1 MHFTFSFEQ
10 MRLILLIWIEFG
22 HRNTVKDQA
31 NNGNK
36 NNPTIE
42 AAQFRTTTTKKPNGM
57 KIITYNKQTHKQR
70 QSKTIAT
77 ETKDHNNRRTKH
89 LSAITISCF
98 IFTIHIYNTKS

>member
-10 MRLILLIWIEFG
+10 MRLILLIRIEFG
-22 HRNTVKDQA
+22 HRNAVKDQA

-57 KIITYNKQTHKQR
+57 KIITNNKQTANTQTEAIENNSNRNQGPR
-70 QSKTIAT
+70 QQT
-77 ETKDHNNRRTKH
+77 N
-89 LSAITISCF
+89 
-98 IFTIHIYNTKS
+98 